1 MEPQGLLRYLSR
13 FGSYGCRKK
22 KKQHPH
28 FYHTGTKTHADFAVT
43 GLQDKMLNKQ
53 FQYFTIFTDKK

>member
-1 MEPQGLLRYLSR
+1 MEPQGPLIFIKIFIWLQ
-13 FGSYGCRKK
+13 KK
-22 KKQHPH
+22 KHPH